1 MQRKVRVI
9 APSSKDENS
18 LNYLIKAKEILGKEN
33 FLLNWSNDIF
43 AEAELPFFASS
54 KASMVKD
61 LINSF
66 QSDDERIIWVIRGGY
81 GSANLLDEFSKT
93 PPRKDKI
100 FIGFSD
106 ATAIHLVLNQKFG
119 MASIHGP
126 TLSNFI
132 KNENSFAIFENIL
145 LSDKV
150 SYDLE
155 QITNRDYQTINSCV
169 NGGNLTVITTLI
181 GTKFNPNF
189 ANKILLIEDVNEK
202 GYHIHR
208 HLMHLKNSGV
218 LSGVTALIFGE
229 FTDSDDKE
237 KIAIDH
243 FCKNEI
249 EVPCFRIKNIG
260 HVKDNKPIIFGS
272 DAVISG
278 DKLIIEN
285 PFDVNFL

>member
-1 MQRKVRVI
+1 MQKKVRVI

-33 FLLNWSNDIF
+33 FLLCWSNDIF

-54 KASMVKD
+54 KAFMVKD

-81 GSANLLDEFSKT
+81 GAANLLDEFSKT

-132 KNENSFAIFENIL
+132 KNENSFTIFENIL

-218 LSGVTALIFGE
+218 LSGVTAVIFGE

-237 KIAIDH
+237 KIAVDH

-272 DAVISG
+272 DAFISG